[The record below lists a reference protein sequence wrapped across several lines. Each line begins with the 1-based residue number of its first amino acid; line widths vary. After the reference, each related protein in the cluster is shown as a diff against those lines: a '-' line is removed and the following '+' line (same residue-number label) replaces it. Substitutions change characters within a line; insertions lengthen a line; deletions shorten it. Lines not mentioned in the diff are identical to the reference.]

1 MNHAQTL
8 VSATTHAVE
17 PQASPSAA
25 VTSSCVLMVV
35 SWPPRRFGI
44 MSLKSPA
51 SRIASMFSSGMRR
64 SASACA
70 ALRASSGCS
79 SVALRIS
86 SSASTAVSMTDTC
99 SPLLDEVGDLALG
112 ADAEER
118 LAVELLVDQRLT
130 MAWRPPVFAS
140 RQMRCMGLESAKPDA
155 PWASRMRL
163 IASRTSHRRPAR
175 VGPDAGA
182 R

>member
-1 MNHAQTL
+1 
-8 VSATTHAVE
+8 
-17 PQASPSAA
+17 
-25 VTSSCVLMVV
+25 
-35 SWPPRRFGI
+35 
-44 MSLKSPA
+44 MSLKRPA

-99 SPLLDEVGDLALG
+99 SLLLDEVGDLALG

-118 LAVELLVDQRLT
+118 LAVELLIDQRVHDGVAPAGVGIAPDPLHR
-130 MAWRPPVFAS
+130 AGVGEAGCPVGVQEEA
-140 RQMRCMGLESAKPDA
+140 D
-155 PWASRMRL
+155 RL
-163 IASRTSHRRPAR
+163 ANPLRRPA
-175 VGPDAGA
+175 
-182 R
+182 